1 MKKIISV
8 TQEHPMVA
16 LASDITYM
24 QKSFWCGCSAYPLKL
39 SFMRARHRCTGK
51 KCLVRAVAP
60 QEHTLCI
67 IAPCIYI
74 SAALDKLGK
83 QHHIL
88 ENIHA

>member
-39 SFMRARHRCTGK
+39 SFMRARHRYAFDPEHENYPLHCVRLRRCVGK
-51 KCLVRAVAP
+51 GGSQCLDA
-60 QEHTLCI
+60 
-67 IAPCIYI
+67 
-74 SAALDKLGK
+74 
-83 QHHIL
+83 
-88 ENIHA
+88 